1 MCMSDKCNTLRR
13 FPLGFFGGGS
23 GLGFGL
29 ENQPVRFRGG
39 VGGSEHVFGTKFSH
53 II

>member
-1 MCMSDKCNTLRR
+1 MR

-39 VGGSEHVFGTKFSH
+39 VGGSGQDFEKKF
-53 II
+53 